1 MSTIQKPS
9 KETED
14 DSQGQK
20 TDSAENRSYNTDG
33 VESKLLQSTAK
44 SGKWVRMQS
53 VRPVHTHFLEIN
65 LGQKRALLGEES
77 DSELLTKRVGFQRGV
92 VENYLIWWRLVP
104 SPTNNH
110 EYPMLELL

>member
-1 MSTIQKPS
+1 MSTIRKLS
-9 KETED
+9 RETED

-77 DSELLTKRVGFQRGV
+77 DSELLTKKSRISKRGGGKLLDM
-92 VENYLIWWRLVP
+92 VEAGSQP
-104 SPTNNH
+104 HQQP
-110 EYPMLELL
+110 